1 MTISALLVASS
12 SNWIGPARMPKALAD
27 AGFDV
32 HLLAPS
38 DSLIGKSRFLVD
50 RHLLPVDSTVLQWVD
65 ALAAAVDATS
75 PRILLPCDDLSFR
88 LLRLLAILPPPG
100 VPASVHLRLSA
111 LVRSSLGDPRYYQA
125 SIDKTLLPDAALAL
139 GVRAPRSMVCAGL
152 PAADTFALEHG
163 FPVVLKR
170 RHSSFGDGVAICAS
184 YFELATAFAALTAAD
199 HADDI
204 GNEVRGRLLVQEFIA
219 GSIEYYAI
227 AAWRGILL
235 VGYAASRV
243 VGNPEP
249 KGPATVTRYHRSPA
263 MREFARRLVDGF
275 GMSGLLGLECVLADG
290 SGEPYLIEINRR
302 IVPGTHRGREL
313 GADQCAALHAA
324 LDGLP
329 NPTRTDLEAGEEV
342 VRVSFPQEWLRDPQ
356 SRWLRAY
363 PVDVPWD
370 ELELLAAMVARRR
383 AALGGLDWA
392 STERIPAGRV

>member
-1 MTISALLVASS
+1 MTISVLLVASS
-12 SNWIGPARMPKALAD
+12 SNWIGPARMPKALTD

-32 HLLAPS
+32 HLLAPP
-38 DSLIGKSRFLVD
+38 DSLIAESRFLVD
-50 RHLLPVDSTVLQWVD
+50 THPLPADATVLQWVD

-100 VPASVHLRLSA
+100 VPASTHLRLSA

-125 SIDKTLLPDAALAL
+125 SIDKTLLPEAALAL
-139 GVRAPRSMVCAGL
+139 GVRVPRSTVCAGL
-152 PAADTFALEHG
+152 APAAAFAQEHG

-184 YFELATAFAALTAAD
+184 HSELATAFAALTAAD
-199 HADDI
+199 HADDL
-204 GNEVRGRLLVQEFIA
+204 GNEVRGHLLVQEFIA

-227 AAWRGILL
+227 AAWQGTLL

-263 MREFARRLVDGF
+263 MREFAQRLVEGF
-275 GMSGLLGLECVLADG
+275 GMSGLLGLECVIAAG
-290 SGEPYLIEINRR
+290 GEPYLIEINRR

-313 GADQCAALHAA
+313 GCDQCAALHAA

-329 NPTRTDLEAGEEV
+329 TPTRSDLEAGEEF

-356 SRWLRAY
+356 SRWLREY

-370 ELELLAAMVARRR
+370 ELQLLAAMLVRRR
-383 AALGGLDWA
+383 AELDSA
-392 STERIPAGRV
+392 SATSREQIEAPRV

>member
-32 HLLAPS
+32 HLLAPP
-38 DSLIGKSRFLVD
+38 DSLIAESRFLVD
-50 RHLLPVDSTVLQWVD
+50 SHRLPADATVLQWVE

-75 PRILLPCDDLSFR
+75 PRILFPCDDLSFR

-100 VPASVHLRLSA
+100 VPASMHLRLSA

-125 SIDKTLLPDAALAL
+125 SIDKTLLPEAALAL
-139 GVRAPRSMVCAGL
+139 GVRVPRSTVCAGL
-152 PAADTFALEHG
+152 AAAEAFALEHG

-170 RHSSFGDGVAICAS
+170 RHSSFGGGVAICAS
-184 YFELATAFAALTAAD
+184 YSELATAFAALIAAD
-199 HADDI
+199 QADDL
-204 GNEVRGRLLVQEFIA
+204 GNEVRGHLLVQEFIA

-227 AAWRGILL
+227 AAWRGTLL

-263 MREFARRLVDGF
+263 MREFARRLVEGF
-275 GMSGLLGLECVLADG
+275 GMSGLLGLECVLANG
-290 SGEPYLIEINRR
+290 SGELYLIEINRR

-313 GADQCAALHAA
+313 GVDQCAALHAA

-356 SRWLRAY
+356 SRWLREY
-363 PVDVPWD
+363 PVDVPWG
-370 ELELLAAMVARRR
+370 ELELLTAMLARRR
-383 AALGGLDWA
+383 AELDEA
-392 STERIPAGRV
+392 GRTSREQIDAGRV

>member
-27 AGFDV
+27 AGFGV
-32 HLLAPS
+32 HLLAPP
-38 DSLIGKSRFLVD
+38 DSLIAASRFLVD
-50 RHLLPVDSTVLQWVD
+50 THPLPADATVLQWVD

-100 VPASVHLRLSA
+100 VPASTHLKLSA

-125 SIDKTLLPDAALAL
+125 SIDKTLLPEAALAL
-139 GVRAPRSMVCAGL
+139 GVRVPRSTVCAA
-152 PAADTFALEHG
+152 PAAAAAFAQEHG

-184 YFELATAFAALTAAD
+184 HPELATAFAALTAAD
-199 HADDI
+199 HADDL
-204 GNEVRGRLLVQEFIA
+204 GNEVRGRLLVQQFIA

-227 AAWRGILL
+227 AAWQGTLL

-263 MREFARRLVDGF
+263 MREFAQRLIDGF
-275 GMSGLLGLECVLADG
+275 AMSGLLGLECVVAAG
-290 SGEPYLIEINRR
+290 GEPYLIEINRR

-313 GADQCAALHAA
+313 GVDQCAALHAA

-329 NPTRTDLEAGEEV
+329 IPTRSDLEAGEEI

-356 SRWLRAY
+356 SRWLREF
-363 PVDVPWD
+363 PVDVPWG
-370 ELELLAAMVARRR
+370 EPELLAAMLARRR
-383 AALGGLDWA
+383 AELDA
-392 STERIPAGRV
+392 VPATAREQIDAGRV